1 MRRAVHGALVASLS
15 TAATTTCA
23 MKAGVVFLHGLGDT
37 PAGWS
42 DLKYQLGAQKAS
54 LKSPDIS
61 WVFPAA
67 PTIAI
72 TINGGATMPG
82 WFDLF
87 DWPVGTDAR
96 DDRDMVLKG
105 VAAVAAA
112 VAKLEADGVARRGGS
127 QA

>member
-1 MRRAVHGALVASLS
+1 
-15 TAATTTCA
+15 
-23 MKAGVVFLHGLGDT
+23 
-37 PAGWS
+37 
-42 DLKYQLGAQKAS
+42 
-54 LKSPDIS
+54 
-61 WVFPAA
+61 
-67 PTIAI
+67 
-72 TINGGATMPG
+72 MPG